1 MSLASVE
8 TNDGALHMRIETQF
22 GEQDIDPASII
33 SFPNGL
39 PGFDDLKE
47 FKLFHEEDKPSVYF
61 LQSTS
66 DSSVQLPLVDPDMFQ
81 VNYEISLNDEELAL
95 LQLENTQDATIMV
108 TVARHDGDIDA
119 GIHAN
124 FMGPIILNTKA
135 RIGMQKALNQIS
147 GSVIIKA
154 E

>member
-8 TNDGALHMRIETQF
+8 TNDGAQHMLIDTTF
-22 GEQDIDPASII
+22 GEQEIDPASTI

-39 PGFDDLKE
+39 PGFENLNE
-47 FKLFHEEDKPSVYF
+47 FKLFHEEDKQSVYF
-61 LQSTS
+61 LQSTA
-66 DSSVQLPLVDPDMFQ
+66 DASVQLPLVDPDMFQ
-81 VNYEISLNDEELAL
+81 VNYEITLSDEDLAL
-95 LQLENTQDATIMV
+95 LQLDNAEDATIMV
-108 TVARHDGDIDA
+108 TVARHDGDLDG